1 MPQIERDLRDYETKM
16 PEMKATIDTLSA
28 QETEIDNEFAKK
40 QKEIK
45 NSEII
50 LSNLETRE
58 NELEQRMVNENE
70 YENYLRDI
78 GEAEKELANL
88 NQTLEFAKTSNMST
102 CRAIDQMEKILKEI
116 TALVDATNVT
126 ELEELV

>member
-1 MPQIERDLRDYETKM
+1 MQIQRDLREYETKM

-28 QETEIDNEFAKK
+28 QENEIDNEFAKK

-45 NSEII
+45 NSEVM
-50 LSNLETRE
+50 LLNLETRE
-58 NELEQRMVNENE
+58 TELEQRMVNENE

-88 NQTLEFAKTSNMST
+88 NQTVEFLKTSNMNN
-102 CRAIDQMEKILKEI
+102 CRAIDEKVKMLKEI